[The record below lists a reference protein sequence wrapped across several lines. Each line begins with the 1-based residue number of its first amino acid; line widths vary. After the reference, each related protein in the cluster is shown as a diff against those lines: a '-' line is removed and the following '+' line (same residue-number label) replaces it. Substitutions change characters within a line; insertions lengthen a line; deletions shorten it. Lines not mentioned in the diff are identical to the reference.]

1 MLDLYETVDRIRLE
15 NFSPNGEW
23 EVKETRAQWLEYW
36 LKNAPGPFSIRGV
49 QRGGMQVKS
58 LSACTQTSNF
68 QQWCTRIIAKTVS
81 ISH

>member
-36 LKNAPGPFSIRGV
+36 LKNAPGPFSMIR
-49 QRGGMQVKS
+49 
-58 LSACTQTSNF
+58 F
-68 QQWCTRIIAKTVS
+68 S
-81 ISH
+81 ITLKRKVIYIYNLHLLDILMCYID